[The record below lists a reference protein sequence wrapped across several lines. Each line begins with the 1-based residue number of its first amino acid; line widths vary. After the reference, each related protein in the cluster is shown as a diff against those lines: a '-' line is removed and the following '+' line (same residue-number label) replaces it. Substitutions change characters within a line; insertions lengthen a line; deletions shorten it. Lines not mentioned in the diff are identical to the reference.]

1 MGYMF
6 GKEEKLQCIVDVP
19 LKGPKD
25 EALCVAYKTTVYAV
39 FAPAYFHD
47 DGYVLALKDRGNDYY
62 PMPEGT
68 ELSALQAS
76 GSLPSPLPPYQIPL
90 FDYAFGYL
98 LWGALAAGL
107 ALQYAS
113 ERFKARRHA
122 SLQSNLP
129 PSTGQPELRTKT
141 DRWLGQEVAKLLQPG
156 ELVQQQ
162 AYGLDREANSTLG
175 AASIRALYLVLT
187 DRRLLV
193 IHARVGAFGPCAKTE
208 AWRSTLAP
216 TSCGSRAWS
225 VMCASCFGTARCS
238 TSSPSGANGTCRISD
253 ASCATSRAYWACRRP
268 PLARSWRR
276 ADPPP
281 GLPRNRFLPLCYASR

>member
-6 GKEEKLQCIVDVP
+6 GKEEKLKCIVDVP

-25 EALCVAYKTTVYAV
+25 EALCVAYKTTMYAV

-47 DGYVLALKDRGNDYY
+47 DGYVLALKGGGNDYY
-62 PMPEGT
+62 PMPEGP
-68 ELSALQAS
+68 EVSALQAS

-90 FDYAFGYL
+90 LDYAFGYL

-107 ALQYAS
+107 ALQYVS

-129 PSTGQPELRTKT
+129 PSIGQPELRTKT
-141 DRWLGQEVAKLLQPG
+141 DRWLGQEAAKLLQPG

-162 AYGLDREANSTLG
+162 AYGLDREATSTLG

-193 IHARVGAFGPCAKTE
+193 IHARVGAFGPLRENRGVAEHARTDIVQVTGLERHVRFLFRDGKVLDFFAE
-208 AWRSTLAP
+208 WGERHLSNQRRFLRDVPRLRGVPSLAAGVQLAP
-216 TSCGSRAWS
+216 G
-225 VMCASCFGTARCS
+225 
-238 TSSPSGANGTCRISD
+238 
-253 ASCATSRAYWACRRP
+253 
-268 PLARSWRR
+268 
-276 ADPPP
+276 
-281 GLPRNRFLPLCYASR
+281 